1 MHKNR
6 KGSNIA
12 DEITNNT
19 QVTIHNPYN
28 KVRHNIPFA
37 ILVVVASGLT
47 TTMSLDF
54 YKSEGKT
61 PISGLQAECTF
72 HLSSFS

>member
-12 DEITNNT
+12 DEVTNT
-19 QVTIHNPYN
+19 QVIIHNPYN

-54 YKSEGKT
+54 YKSKGKT
-61 PISGLQAECTF
+61 PISGLQAE
-72 HLSSFS
+72 